1 MQHEYASI
9 AERLLVVR
17 RRSGLSQTD
26 FAKRIGISPR
36 AYRNYELAVRDVP
49 VALVIGVHNE
59 FEVGFS
65 WLLLGE
71 GADTALAS
79 VSALERALSA
89 VRHFQKDCSLTFST
103 EKEARLIHY
112 ISTQAASGR
121 DMTDTEITSFLET
134 AA

>member
-1 MQHEYASI
+1 MKRKYASI

-17 RRSGLSQTD
+17 RRAGLSQAD
-26 FAKRIGISPR
+26 FAERIDISPR

-49 VALVIGVHNE
+49 VALVIGVHRE
-59 FEVGFS
+59 FDVGFS

-71 GADTALAS
+71 GADAPQAS
-79 VSALERALSA
+79 VAALERALVA
-89 VRHFQKDCSLTFST
+89 VRDFQQERFLEFST

-121 DMTDTEITSFLET
+121 DMSDAEINTFLET